1 MAINE
6 TMKNRFNA
14 GRPANL
20 YFYRDNTRK
29 EIDLLHPVGND
40 LYAYEIKSAATFHAD
55 FTKGLNYLKTLFGDR
70 VKRSAVIHDG
80 ATSVAAINARDFR
93 LE

>member
-1 MAINE
+1 MVINE
-6 TMKNRFNA
+6 AMKNRFNA

-29 EIDLLHPVGND
+29 EVDLLHPVGND
-40 LYAYEIKSAATFHAD
+40 LYAYAIKSAATFHAD

-70 VKRSAVIHDG
+70 VKRSTVIYDG
-80 ATSVAAINARDFR
+80 ATSPAAINVRDFR